1 MHVNSSSVD
10 LARLINCRILHNVS
24 IRRAFTRVRVLRA
37 LLTFAVPPLELTR
50 IAGGELWQASTRV
63 RKQVVSSNW
72 SVDWWLCLLVFC
84 LTWTLTASFCCR
96 VGRQGD
102 ERSVIMCAFA
112 ATFSPAVVNGGQVV
126 LSWVFVVKV
135 LSWYAGKGSTEE
147 AVSPTT
153 FMLDRKT
160 LLSLGR
166 WRGDFVPDKVLW
178 KGAGSL
184 MVVFE
189 VIGGRLPLL
198 ISGLETD
205 VDVGVANVRLG
216 ADSLSWLLLRDSKQ
230 PCCLPVAA
238 VALPIDAEP
247 TADWSSLTIL
257 TKHLLRLNLAL
268 SWLSCF
274 GPLQK
279 GMRQLKSTQDSECLE
294 ARYLTSWQMAQ
305 LSFLHPCECCNFSLV
320 LTQSG
325 RIQLGFEQFSACWRN
340 CWRLLNTRH
349 PVPCFWSA
357 IPAPQTRSEEL
368 KRIYVLAAS
377 NDWLE

>member
-10 LARLINCRILHNVS
+10 PVCLINCRILHNVS

-63 RKQVVSSNW
+63 RKQVASSNW

-112 ATFSPAVVNGGQVV
+112 ATFSPAVVSGGQVV
-126 LSWVFVVKV
+126 LSWVFVVQV
-135 LSWYAGKGSTEE
+135 LSWYAGKGSTKLHHGAKE
-147 AVSPTT
+147 AVSLTT
-153 FMLDRKT
+153 FMLDRTT

-184 MVVFE
+184 MVVLE

-205 VDVGVANVRLG
+205 VDVGVAHVRLG

-230 PCCLPVAA
+230 PWLNW
-238 VALPIDAEP
+238 AL
-247 TADWSSLTIL
+247 L
-257 TKHLLRLNLAL
+257 
-268 SWLSCF
+268 WLSGF

-325 RIQLGFEQFSACWRN
+325 RMQLGFEQFNACWRN

-368 KRIYVLAAS
+368 KRIHVLAVS
-377 NDWLE
+377 KEWLE